1 MNINSAP
8 ADLLFVNPSK
18 KTKIGNEVGYR
29 LIPTGATAT
38 SLLADDDYPER
49 RASYTKK
56 QVWVTPYN
64 KSEKWASGLYAEQS
78 TGDDNLAAWSK
89 RYVSMT

>member
-1 MNINSAP
+1 VNINGAP

-18 KTKIGNEVGYR
+18 KTKVGNEVGYR
-29 LIPTGATAT
+29 LIPAGATAT
-38 SLLADDDYPER
+38 SLLANNDYPQC

-64 KSEKWASGLYAEQS
+64 KSEK
-78 TGDDNLAAWSK
+78 
-89 RYVSMT
+89 